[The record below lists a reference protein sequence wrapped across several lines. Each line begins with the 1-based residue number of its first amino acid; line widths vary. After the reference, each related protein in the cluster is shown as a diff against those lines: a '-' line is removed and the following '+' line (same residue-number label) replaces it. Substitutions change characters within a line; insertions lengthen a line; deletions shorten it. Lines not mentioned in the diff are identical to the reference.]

1 MLKGGIME
9 TVIRISRHRKCSG
22 SIDLIKA
29 KGDWI
34 ERTSK
39 RKPPYGISCYM
50 LSFGDLDNPELD
62 CEIYLT
68 CFELAKLQEY
78 LNGIDIFEIP
88 DCKIEP
94 KRLNVMVKVAADN
107 LETCSMR
114 GVSLSKEMHC
124 QVWKRNKQFTDFD
137 DSPEIYWVLEF
148 ADFHL
153 GYGSDAEEYYATQ
166 IQVECASFQLAEL
179 RGAINGL
186 LSQMRE
192 GKTEEEEKQI
202 DREARDKNIRDK
214 KEQERTKRVETIAAT
229 RASGHRGS
237 C

>member
-1 MLKGGIME
+1 MMKGGAME
-9 TVIRISRHRKCSG
+9 VVVRISRHRKCSG
-22 SIDLIKA
+22 SIDLIGA

-34 ERTSK
+34 ERASK

-78 LNGIDIFEIP
+78 LNSIEVHEIP
-88 DCKIEP
+88 DCQIKP
-94 KRLNVMVKVAADN
+94 QPLNIMVKVAADN
-107 LETCSMR
+107 LETCSMC
-114 GVSLSKEMHC
+114 GVSLSKELHC
-124 QVWKRNKQFTDFD
+124 YVWKRNKQFTDFD
-137 DSPEIYWVLEF
+137 DSGEIYWVLEF

-186 LSQMRE
+186 LAQMRKV
-192 GKTEEEEKQI
+192 KTEEEEKQI
-202 DREARDKNIRDK
+202 DRKTRDQEIRYK
-214 KEQERTKRVETIAAT
+214 
-229 RASGHRGS
+229 
-237 C
+237 